1 MGVVGTAMSAVLR
14 AKTDG
19 LIQTRALSAERI
31 ANTIASQE
39 AMKNGASAL
48 TSKPQ
53 RFVFEMTSACNLNCA
68 MCGRNSADFKPTRFD
83 PAWLAKFNDVA
94 SEVEEVTL
102 MGWGEPTVHPN
113 FVEFLRWANKNGLR
127 KYFCTNGMKLGD
139 LARHIFEEQ
148 VDVIA
153 VSIDAAD
160 EALNNEIRR
169 GSKMDRILG
178 GIRAIVEQ
186 KQRLNTPFPYMNFV
200 TTLMRKNLRE
210 FPKIARLAADLGLQE
225 IKGVFLTAFDDTLA
239 KESLWDDMDEVRA
252 VFDETIEIADKLGIK
267 VKIPHL
273 RGEDP
278 SMELPH
284 KPCFTAW
291 RDFFLGSDGFVRPC
305 MSTPIKLFH
314 IDKYDNFEAMW
325 NSEEIKR
332 FRSLVNNEEK
342 MPDSCR
348 YCYQSSFANWN
359 KRSSWF
365 QTGLNFSPEWER

>member
-1 MGVVGTAMSAVLR
+1 MGAAMSAILR
-14 AKTDG
+14 AKTDR

-31 ANTIASQE
+31 ANTLASQE
-39 AMKNGASAL
+39 AMKNSSQTL

-83 PAWLAKFNDVA
+83 PAWLAKFDGVA
-94 SEVEEVTL
+94 RFVEEVTL
-102 MGWGEPTVHPN
+102 MGWGEPTAHPD
-113 FVEFLRWANKNGLR
+113 FVEFLRWASGHGLR
-127 KYFCTNGMKLGD
+127 KYFCTNGMKLRD
-139 LARHIFEEQ
+139 LLPSIFEEQ

-160 EALNNEIRR
+160 EALNYEIRR
-169 GSKMDRILG
+169 GSNMDRILG
-178 GIRAIVEQ
+178 GIRAIVEEKRRQ
-186 KQRLNTPFPYMNFV
+186 NTPFPYMNFV

-225 IKGVFLTAFDDTLA
+225 IKGVFLTAFDGALA

-252 VFDETIEIADKLGIK
+252 VFDETIEIAEQLGIK

-278 SMELPH
+278 AGELPH

-291 RDFFLGSDGFVRPC
+291 RDFFLGSDGYVRPC

-314 IDKYDNFEAMW
+314 IDKYDSFDAMW
-325 NSEEIKR
+325 NSKETAR
-332 FRSLVNNEEK
+332 FRSLVNDEER

-359 KRSSWF
+359 QRSSWF
-365 QTGLNFSPEWER
+365 QTGLKFSPEWEK

>member
-1 MGVVGTAMSAVLR
+1 MSAILR
-14 AKTDG
+14 AKTDR
-19 LIQTRALSAERI
+19 LIQTRELSADRA

-39 AMKNGASAL
+39 AMRSGLSRL

-53 RFVFEMTSACNLNCA
+53 RFVFEMTNACNLNCA

-83 PAWLAKFNDVA
+83 PSWLAKFEGV
-94 SEVEEVTL
+94 SRYTEEVTL
-102 MGWGEPTVHPN
+102 MGWGEPTVHPQ
-113 FVEFLRWANKNGLR
+113 FVEFLKWANRKGLR
-127 KYFCTNGMKLGD
+127 KYFCTNGMRLND
-139 LARHIFEEQ
+139 LAPHIFEEQ

-169 GSKMDRILG
+169 GSKMDRIFG
-178 GIRAIVEQ
+178 GIKAIVDQ
-186 KQRLNTPFPYMNFV
+186 KQRLNSPFPYMNFV

-210 FPKIARLAADLGLQE
+210 FPKIVRLAAELGLQE
-225 IKGVFLTAFDDTLA
+225 AKGVFLTAFDETLA
-239 KESLWDDMDEVRA
+239 KESLWDSMDEVRA
-252 VFDETIEIADKLGIK
+252 VFDEASESADALGIK

-278 SMELPH
+278 AGELSH

-291 RDFFLGSDGFVRPC
+291 RDFFLGSDGYVRPC
-305 MSTPIKLFH
+305 MNTPIKLFH
-314 IDKYDNFEAMW
+314 IDKYDDFEAMW
-325 NSEEIKR
+325 NSEETRR
-332 FRSLVNNEEK
+332 FRSLVNDEDT

-365 QTGLNFSPEWER
+365 QTGLKFSPEWER